1 LEAEKAEMEN
11 EKRVKIRKRERLVIT
26 VLFTILALNVCVGCA
41 SAATYTVCPSGCN
54 YISIQAAINA
64 ADPGDTIEVHS
75 GTYYE
80 HVNVN
85 KQLILKGVGTGSGKP
100 VVDSGGNDSVI
111 TLSANGITFEGF
123 TVTNSGN
130 LYGGVGI
137 KVTSNNNTI
146 TGNTASNNGYSICLN
161 DSCNNTISGNNASNN
176 DYGIYLN
183 DSCNNSITG
192 NNASNNGYGIYLND
206 SCNNNTISGNIVSNN
221 VGGIYLNDSC
231 NNSITGNNASNNG
244 YGIYL
249 RYSCNNTITGNNASN
264 NKDGISLRDSSNN
277 IISNNTFVNDGL
289 FVERSYQ
296 NTVEDNIVNGKPLV
310 YLEEASGIGVTD
322 AGQVILV
329 NCTNI
334 MVENLDLST
343 TSVCVELWETEGSI
357 VSNNTVSNSFHGI
370 YLSSSSNNTI
380 TGNNASN
387 NNGDGIYLSSSSNN
401 TITENNAGNNGDGIC
416 ISSSSN
422 NNRIIDNNASGSNH
436 GAGIRFRRS
445 NNNTIIGNTA
455 SNNWDGIYISSS
467 SNNTITGNS
476 VSNNFDGINFR
487 DSSNNTITGNNVS
500 NNALGI
506 VLSSSSNNN
515 TITGNVFVNDG
526 LFGGYQNMVKDNTV
540 NGKPLVYLEDA
551 SDYTVEDAGQVIL
564 VNCTNITVENLDL
577 SRTSMGIILLNTKD
591 SKILNNTASNSY
603 CGCGIYLSSSCN
615 NTLKRNNVSSNLVGI
630 CLTHSSNNTITGNNA
645 SNNEGGIAWEES
657 NNNNIYLNN
666 FINNTLSVSSSTS
679 NIWNSTDEITYTYN
693 GSTYT
698 NYLGNYWSDYKEKY
712 PEAEEINGYGIWDM
726 QYSIGADRDKYPLIQ
741 PCENYLAPAA
751 SVFDTGAGTYPSIMG
766 THTGTIKPSSN
777 INVSKLYTYS
787 CAGTGGHTK
796 SIELEE
802 NGTVIANGTWDGY
815 HEDWHNIT
823 LHNVTDGTHYV
834 TLLQDHE
841 YN

>member
-1 LEAEKAEMEN
+1 MEAKKAEMKS

-26 VLFTILALNVCVGCA
+26 VLFAILALNVCVGCA

-64 ADPGDTIEVHS
+64 TDPGETIEVHS

-100 VVDSGGNDSVI
+100 VVDSGGNGSAI

-130 LYGGVGI
+130 LYGDVGI
-137 KVTSNNNTI
+137 KVTSTNNTI

-161 DSCNNTISGNNASNN
+161 DSCNNTITGNNASNN

-183 DSCNNSITG
+183 DSCNNNISG
-192 NNASNNGYGIYLND
+192 NTVSNNCYGIYLND
-206 SCNNNTISGNIVSNN
+206 SCNNNTISGNI
-221 VGGIYLNDSC
+221 
-231 NNSITGNNASNNG
+231 
-244 YGIYL
+244 
-249 RYSCNNTITGNNASN
+249 
-264 NKDGISLRDSSNN
+264 
-277 IISNNTFVNDGL
+277 
-289 FVERSYQ
+289 
-296 NTVEDNIVNGKPLV
+296 
-310 YLEEASGIGVTD
+310 
-322 AGQVILV
+322 
-329 NCTNI
+329 
-334 MVENLDLST
+334 
-343 TSVCVELWETEGSI
+343 
-357 VSNNTVSNSFHGI
+357 
-370 YLSSSSNNTI
+370 
-380 TGNNASN
+380 ASN

-422 NNRIIDNNASGSNH
+422 NNRIIGNNASGSNH

-476 VSNNFDGINFR
+476 VSNNFDGIIFR
-487 DSSNNTITGNNVS
+487 DSNNNTITGNNVS

-540 NGKPLVYLEDA
+540 NGKPLVYLIDA

-577 SRTSMGIILLNTKD
+577 SHTSMGIILLNTKD
-591 SKILNNTASNSY
+591 SKILNNTAGNNLA
-603 CGCGIYLSSSCN
+603 CGIYLSSSCD
-615 NTLKRNNVSSNLVGI
+615 NTLKRNNVSSNLCGI
-630 CLTHSSNNTITGNNA
+630 GISISHSRDNTITGNNA
-645 SNNEGGIAWEES
+645 SNNEGGISLTSSCNNTITGNNANNNLDGISLSSSCNNTITGNNASNNWYGISLRYSSNNIIATNTAS
-657 NNNNIYLNN
+657 NNNWYGIILRDSRNNTIKGNTASNNRYGIWPGHSNSNKNYFNI
-666 FINNTLSVSSSTS
+666 FINNTNNVYSFNST
-679 NIWNSTDEITYTYN
+679 NVWNSTDEITYTYN

-726 QYSIGADRDKYPLIQ
+726 QYSIGADRDNYPLIQ
-741 PCENYLAPAA
+741 PWENYFAPTA

-766 THTGTIKPSSN
+766 THTGTITPSSS
-777 INVSKLYTYS
+777 INVSKLYTYP
-787 CAGTGGHTK
+787 CAKTGGHTE
-796 SIELEE
+796 SIKLEE

-823 LHNVTDGTHYV
+823 LYNVTDGTHYV

-841 YN
+841 YSYTIRTGSYPQILHAASKEVTGGTITCTSFVDANGKRYSNRIPAIRLE